1 MSHDTHQESKNQE
14 LIWKLWLIEGYF
26 SMVCSRPVYGI
37 VAAGGHS
44 FMAISVI
51 RTVAITRLPSKTH
64 SVSRGTFVNDVN
76 SLFIFWNFRYSVEN
90 NCSSIF
96 SVHGIFLNSPTIQN
110 LKYLWMTHNLL
121 KKVAFND
128 PTIELSSVYLLP
140 QVQFEFC
147 FLIII
152 IRIGK
157 LMAISKR
164 SVWYAIDVFS
174 TIQIHLS

>member
-1 MSHDTHQESKNQE
+1 
-14 LIWKLWLIEGYF
+14 
-26 SMVCSRPVYGI
+26 
-37 VAAGGHS
+37 
-44 FMAISVI
+44 
-51 RTVAITRLPSKTH
+51 
-64 SVSRGTFVNDVN
+64 
-76 SLFIFWNFRYSVEN
+76 
-90 NCSSIF
+90 
-96 SVHGIFLNSPTIQN
+96 
-110 LKYLWMTHNLL
+110 MTHNLL

-152 IRIGK
+152 IRTGK